1 MARGKKR
8 DRDGIFT
15 RKDRPGA
22 FYGSWTDAAGHRR
35 KRKLEAYTLQ
45 QARDLLAAERAKA
58 EKARVLGYIPP
69 GKETFAEVAPRYL
82 KHQRA
87 RLTPRAYE
95 RTRGV
100 VEGQLKSAFGILRLA
115 NLRRTDVQ
123 RYATERSSKVSPATV
138 VKELNILKHLCHL
151 AVEWDLIPLNPAQG
165 IKMPRVPAGR
175 VRYLQPTELHAVLE
189 ACPKWL
195 RPIAGLLAFTGMRRS
210 EVLGLRWLD
219 IDRKGERIILPQ
231 SKNGEGRIVWLN
243 SLACQVLDS
252 IPRNSAK
259 TTDLVFSASDE
270 ISPENVSLAFLRACR
285 KVAVADFRLHDLRH
299 TAASWLRMS
308 GADLQDVAE
317 LLGHRDLR
325 MTKRYSHLSPAH
337 LSAAVKRL
345 DSVFGN
351 VSQLPKNTG
360 EGSPETEQ
368 TRQSSGS
375 IVPTASPEIYASAGS
390 TVQVVSIVGVPDGI

>member
-1 MARGKKR
+1 M
-8 DRDGIFT
+8 
-15 RKDRPGA
+15 
-22 FYGSWTDAAGHRR
+22 
-35 KRKLEAYTLQ
+35 
-45 QARDLLAAERAKA
+45 
-58 EKARVLGYIPP
+58 
-69 GKETFAEVAPRYL
+69 
-82 KHQRA
+82 
-87 RLTPRAYE
+87 
-95 RTRGV
+95 
-100 VEGQLKSAFGILRLA
+100 
-115 NLRRTDVQ
+115 
-123 RYATERSSKVSPATV
+123 
-138 VKELNILKHLCHL
+138 
-151 AVEWDLIPLNPAQG
+151 
-165 IKMPRVPAGR
+165 
-175 VRYLQPTELHAVLE
+175 LE

-285 KVAVADFRLHDLRH
+285 KVGVADFRLHDLRH

-345 DSVFGN
+345 DSVFG
-351 VSQLPKNTG
+351 TG

-375 IVPTASPEIYASAGS
+375 IVPTASPEIYASVGG
-390 TVQVVSIVGVPDGI
+390 TVQVVLNVGVPDGI